1 MERKDEAARR
11 IAGAYGDPASRNLLL
26 QPVDGHDA
34 EELEAEAAEIRALA
48 GEDFYLLAYRVLDWN
63 RELSPWEAPP
73 VFGKEP
79 FGSGAEETLKALL
92 ELRGD
97 GDRRCFLGG
106 YSLAG
111 LFALWAACQTDA
123 FAGVVAASPSVWYP
137 DWIPYAQEHPMRTPA
152 VYLSLGDRE
161 EKAKNPVLASVG
173 GAVRRQ
179 HELLTAAGI
188 RTVLEWNPGNHFV
201 DSDRRLAKGIAW
213 LLKAGGAE
221 KL

>member
-1 MERKDEAARR
+1 MTNYQQYGDTSSKNHFIQLGDDHDLGLMESEAALVREMTGSADWC
-11 IAGAYGDPASRNLLL
+11 ITAY
-26 QPVDGHDA
+26 PV
-34 EELEAEAAEIRALA
+34 R
-48 GEDFYLLAYRVLDWN
+48 DWD
-63 RELSPWEAPP
+63 RDLTPWSAPP
-73 VFGKEP
+73 VFGKRP
-79 FGSGAEETLKALL
+79 FGDGAPETLQALMGL
-92 ELRGD
+92 IEPGSRTYL
-97 GDRRCFLGG
+97 CG

-123 FAGVVAASPSVWYP
+123 FAGIVAASPSVWYP

-221 KL
+221 KP

>member
-1 MERKDEAARR
+1 MESKDEAARR

-106 YSLAG
+106 SSPCGRPAG
-111 LFALWAACQTDA
+111 PTPSP
-123 FAGVVAASPSVWYP
+123 ASPRP
-137 DWIPYAQEHPMRTPA
+137 LPPCGFRAFRPT
-152 VYLSLGDRE
+152 
-161 EKAKNPVLASVG
+161 
-173 GAVRRQ
+173 
-179 HELLTAAGI
+179 
-188 RTVLEWNPGNHFV
+188 PGNGACAV
-201 DSDRRLAKGIAW
+201 
-213 LLKAGGAE
+213 AGST
-221 KL
+221 